1 MKTSKKKNIA
11 LGKVAYDCCAL
22 GVCIVFLIPVLW
34 AIFSAFESPGNL
46 FTFPPNFDP
55 RGFSLINFKAV
66 FATGD
71 VPRYAMNSVIVA
83 TSSSLIT
90 VIASSMAG
98 FALAKYRFLGRQ
110 FIFLLII
117 SVLLI
122 PLQVLMVPVFL
133 ILKALGWVNSLI
145 GIIIPPAATATGTFM
160 MRQYI
165 IGIPDELLEAARLD
179 GASHWKIYRHVI
191 LPLSAPALG
200 AVGILSFTWRWND
213 YLWPLI
219 VINNQQNYTLQ
230 LSLANL
236 VGTNTVEWGTL
247 LAYATLAMV
256 PVLVVFLC
264 FQRYF
269 VKGSFSGSVKG

>member
-1 MKTSKKKNIA
+1 MNARSQIGRVVYDVCAIA
-11 LGKVAYDCCAL
+11 
-22 GVCIVFLIPVLW
+22 VCIVFLIPVLW
-34 AIFSAFESPGNL
+34 AVLSAFQPPRSL
-46 FTFPPNFDP
+46 FIFPPNFDP
-55 RGFSLINFKAV
+55 RGFSLVNFRAV

-71 VPRYAMNSVIVA
+71 VPRYALNSLIVA

-90 VIASSMAG
+90 VVASSMAG

-110 FIFLLII
+110 FIFMVIV

-133 ILKALGWVNSLI
+133 ILKTLGWINTLI

-165 IGIPDELLEAARLD
+165 VGIPDELLEAARID
-179 GASHWKIYRHVI
+179 GASDWRIYCRII

-247 LAYATLAMV
+247 LAYATLAMI
-256 PVLVVFLC
+256 PVLVVFIC

-269 VKGSFSGSVKG
+269 LKGSLSGAVKG

>member
-1 MKTSKKKNIA
+1 MSAEARRKIGS
-11 LGKVAYDCCAL
+11 VAYDFCAL
-22 GVCIVFLIPVLW
+22 AVCLVFLIPVLW
-34 AIFSAFESPGNL
+34 AVLSAFQPSRSL
-46 FTFPPNFDP
+46 FVFPPNFDP
-55 RGFSLINFKAV
+55 RGFSLDNFRAV

-71 VPRYAMNSVIVA
+71 VPRYAMNSLIVA
-83 TSSSLIT
+83 TTSSLIT

-98 FALAKYRFLGRQ
+98 FALAKYHFLGRQ
-110 FIFLLII
+110 LIFLVII

-133 ILKALGWVNSLI
+133 ILKTLGWINTLI

-165 IGIPDELLEAARLD
+165 LGIPDELLEAARID
-179 GASHWKIYRHVI
+179 GASDWRIYWRVI

-236 VGTNTVEWGTL
+236 GGTNTVEWGTL
-247 LAYATLAMV
+247 LAYATLAMI
-256 PVLVVFLC
+256 PVLIVFVS

-269 VKGSFSGSVKG
+269 LKGSLSGAVKG

>member
-1 MKTSKKKNIA
+1 MNGRSQIGRVVYDVCAIA
-11 LGKVAYDCCAL
+11 
-22 GVCIVFLIPVLW
+22 VCLVFLIPVLW
-34 AIFSAFESPGNL
+34 AVLSAFQPPRSL
-46 FTFPPNFDP
+46 FVFPPNFDP
-55 RGFSLINFKAV
+55 RGFSLVNFRAV

-71 VPRYAMNSVIVA
+71 IPRYALNSLIVA

-90 VIASSMAG
+90 VVASSMAG

-110 FIFLLII
+110 LIFMVIV

-133 ILKALGWVNSLI
+133 ILKTLGWINTLI

-165 IGIPDELLEAARLD
+165 VGIPDELLEAARVD
-179 GASHWKIYRHVI
+179 GASDWRIYCRII

-247 LAYATLAMV
+247 LAYATLAML
-256 PVLVVFLC
+256 PVLVVFIC

-269 VKGSFSGSVKG
+269 LKGSLTGAVKG

>member
-1 MKTSKKKNIA
+1 MKRSKKKDTA
-11 LGKVAYDCCAL
+11 LEKVAYDCCAL

-34 AIFSAFESPGNL
+34 AIFSAFQSPANL

-55 RGFSLINFKAV
+55 RRLSLINFQAV

-71 VPRYAMNSVIVA
+71 VPRYALNSVIVA
-83 TSSSLIT
+83 ASSSLIT
-90 VIASSMAG
+90 VIASSLAG

-133 ILKALGWVNSLI
+133 VLKALGWVI

-191 LPLSAPALG
+191 LPWSAPALG

-219 VINNQQNYTLQ
+219 VINNQRNYTLQ

-247 LAYATLAMV
+247 LAYATLAML

-269 VKGSFSGSVKG
+269 VKGSLAGSVKG